1 MQFHCETMLMS
12 ARKPQPAH
20 LVLFSRKTYTST
32 YSAGSSEPDLGW
44 NTKQHD
50 NILKQKNHKI
60 E

>member
-32 YSAGSSEPDLGW
+32 YSAGSSEPDLG
-44 NTKQHD
+44 
-50 NILKQKNHKI
+50 
-60 E
+60 